1 MRIPLLARREYS
13 IEPLEEDDS
22 HSLAG
27 LHHEDFV
34 RPWSEEEFAS
44 LLGQETA
51 FGFKA
56 VQMGRRPA
64 RLAGFVLAR
73 HAAGEAEIL
82 TIAVARSLRRGGI
95 GRSLMDAVL
104 RHLHHERAGSVFLEV
119 DETNVAAIALDRRLG
134 FREVGRRTAYYRSR
148 DGSRSDALVMR
159 RDLR

>member
-13 IEPLEEDDS
+13 VEPLDEADS
-22 HSLAG
+22 HLLAG

-34 RPWSEEEFAS
+34 RPWSEEEFSA
-44 LLGQETA
+44 LLGQEA
-51 FGFKA
+51 VFGFKA
-56 VQMGRRPA
+56 AGRRPG
-64 RLAGFVLAR
+64 RIAGFVLAR

-104 RHLHHERAGSVFLEV
+104 RHLHHERTESVFLEV
-119 DETNVAAIALDRRLG
+119 DENNAAAIALYRRLG

>member
-13 IEPLEEDDS
+13 IEPLTEDDS
-22 HSLAG
+22 HSLAS
-27 LHHEDFV
+27 LHHEDFA
-34 RPWSEEEFAS
+34 RPWAEEEFSA
-44 LLGQETA
+44 LLAQEVV

-56 VQMGRRPA
+56 TEMGRRQG
-64 RLAGFVLAR
+64 RIAGFVLAR
-73 HAAGEAEIL
+73 HAGGEAEIL
-82 TIAVARSLRRGGI
+82 TIAVTRSLHRRGI

-104 RHLHHERAGSVFLEV
+104 RHLHHERIESVFLEV
-119 DETNVAAIALDRRLG
+119 DENNAAAIALYRRLG

>member
-1 MRIPLLARREYS
+1 MRIPLLAKREYS
-13 IEPLEEDDS
+13 VGSLAEEDS
-22 HSLAG
+22 HSLAS

-34 RPWSEEEFAS
+34 RPWSEEEFAA
-44 LLGQETA
+44 LLGQETV

-82 TIAVARSLRRGGI
+82 TIAVARALRRGGI
-95 GRSLMDAVL
+95 GRNLMDAVL
-104 RHLHHERAGSVFLEV
+104 RHLHHERTESVFLEV
-119 DETNVAAIALDRRLG
+119 DETNAAAIALYRKLG
-134 FREVGRRTAYYRSR
+134 FLEVGRRTAYYRSR